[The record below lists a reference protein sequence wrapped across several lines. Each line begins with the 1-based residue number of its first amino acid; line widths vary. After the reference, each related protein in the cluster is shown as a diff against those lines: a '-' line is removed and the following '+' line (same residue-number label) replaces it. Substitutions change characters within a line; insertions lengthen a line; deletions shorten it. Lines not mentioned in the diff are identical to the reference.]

1 VKRLF
6 TAFLFAVIL
15 WSPSRGWVQ
24 EEKGTP
30 SQKTREAV
38 EKLKKAQAAATKGLE
53 TLKEAGRAKLLGPS
67 ETKKPT
73 KVEQDSMTLP
83 TKKPEQSE
91 APRYSPA
98 GKRDPF
104 RPLALKTKAGS
115 RPRENLSPLE
125 RYEIGQL
132 TLVGI
137 VWDISEPRAMV
148 EDATGLGYIVKV
160 GTPIGTNDG
169 KVKAIKPT
177 EVVIVEIHTDF
188 YGERKSREVSMKL
201 PAEQ

>member
-1 VKRLF
+1 MKQLF
-6 TAFLFAVIL
+6 TAFLFFITL
-15 WSPSRGWVQ
+15 LSPFTGWVQ

-30 SQKTREAV
+30 SQKTKEAV
-38 EKLKKAQAAATKGLE
+38 EKLKKAQAAAAKGLE
-53 TLKEAGRAKLLGPS
+53 SLKEAGRAKLLGPS
-67 ETKKPT
+67 ETEKPT
-73 KVEQDSMTLP
+73 KVEQDSLTLP
-83 TKKPEQSE
+83 TKKSEQPE
-91 APRYSPA
+91 ARRYSPA

-104 RPLALKTKAGS
+104 RPLALRTKAS
-115 RPRENLSPLE
+115 ARSRENLSPLE

-169 KVKAIKPT
+169 KVKAIKAT
-177 EVVIVEIHTDF
+177 EVAIEEIYTDF